1 MAYIEMVFKSFLKE
15 DRIKNI
21 LYILYHGN
29 WFLGD
34 VRGAQDITSYGLDLV
49 LPEYNLLT
57 T

>member
-1 MAYIEMVFKSFLKE
+1 MAQVFKSFLKKN
-15 DRIKNI
+15 RVKNI

-34 VRGAQDITSYGLDLV
+34 VGGAQDITRYGLDLV
-49 LPEYNLLT
+49 FPEYNLLT